1 MLIQKVTAF
10 AVCFWISSSS
20 NQFWNCW
27 EWLLMTIGPT
37 TCAKQRLAQ
46 FTMQQRTLRRCGSY
60 WFTPVQRPP
69 THNWESNR
77 PRRQTLPSSM
87 KCFRCLECSIRKQCL
102 LILQSL
108 AVIVVDRTIGHLC
121 VTKSGTVQIGFAQVG
136 ALQIQILNDL
146 VALRFLKAS
155 SPLKLNADC
164 FLLFHCLLLSFLPK
178 TDVCLGP

>member
-1 MLIQKVTAF
+1 M
-10 AVCFWISSSS
+10 
-20 NQFWNCW
+20 
-27 EWLLMTIGPT
+27 
-37 TCAKQRLAQ
+37 
-46 FTMQQRTLRRCGSY
+46 
-60 WFTPVQRPP
+60 
-69 THNWESNR
+69 
-77 PRRQTLPSSM
+77 PSSM

-108 AVIVVDRTIGHLC
+108 AVIVVDRTIGHLG

-136 ALQIQILNDL
+136 ALQIQILHDL

-178 TDVCLGP
+178 TDVCLGL